1 MLARPY
7 HKHTISKLHWDCT
20 AILPYYNRMGTKTQS
35 LRMLNS
41 LCQEVHRPQL
51 DKWWV
56 RAAEVIATGK
66 DREGSYP
73 IKIPVVIL
81 LFQSV
86 FSFCWVLLKWFRSR
100 FEDPHGMRII
110 CRSLKVSKH
119 QILAS
124 YTHWPLR
131 RYDTV
136 NQEPKLQERLI
147 RKGGR
152 AMALFRGSVEVSSQ
166 KLLTIPETLLAQVKN
181 ILCMMLQA
189 TISAGSEGVMRFAS
203 LKVVCQDWTV
213 ASLSLPGI
221 SLPKTNHLYPFL
233 IPAVSDLSDL
243 LMYGSWMFRG
253 TPNHFIQISGQK
265 SSAKWWIGLVWFTDG
280 LGGFANSHDLE
291 GIPF

>member
-119 QILAS
+119 QILALFWLVHTLTTQKIWHS
-124 YTHWPLR
+124 
-131 RYDTV
+131 
-136 NQEPKLQERLI
+136 QS
-147 RKGGR
+147 R
-152 AMALFRGSVEVSSQ
+152 AEV
-166 KLLTIPETLLAQVKN
+166 
-181 ILCMMLQA
+181 
-189 TISAGSEGVMRFAS
+189 AGTFDHKRWQGN
-203 LKVVCQDWTV
+203 
-213 ASLSLPGI
+213 G
-221 SLPKTNHLYPFL
+221 
-233 IPAVSDLSDL
+233 
-243 LMYGSWMFRG
+243 
-253 TPNHFIQISGQK
+253 FI
-265 SSAKWWIGLVWFTDG
+265 
-280 LGGFANSHDLE
+280 
-291 GIPF
+291 